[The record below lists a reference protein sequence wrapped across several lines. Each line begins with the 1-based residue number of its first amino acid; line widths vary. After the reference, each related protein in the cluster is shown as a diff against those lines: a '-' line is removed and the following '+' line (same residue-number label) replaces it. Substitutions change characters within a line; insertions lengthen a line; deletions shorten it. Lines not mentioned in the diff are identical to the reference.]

1 MSDARN
7 YDPVQ
12 AIGAFE
18 PEIPIIRQLD
28 CDSTEL
34 WDLYQDVKRLQDLL
48 SSYNLGIQMVDKL
61 SNTVVELQFTIDWKD

>member
-1 MSDARN
+1 MSEALD
-7 YDPVQ
+7 YDPAQ

-18 PEIPIIRQLD
+18 PEIPIIRRMD

-48 SSYNLGIQMVDKL
+48 SAYSLGLQLVDKL
-61 SNTVVELQFTIDWKD
+61 SNSVIELQFTIDWKD